1 MIGPPFLKLSMRKL
15 ELKIPGFGVG
25 AGVATGLAAAAVVA
39 AGETPGA
46 GDSKVTGT
54 EAPGL
59 ATGDMPGMAGDI
71 AGDIPGI
78 AGDIAGAAGDV
89 MDDGVVIGGNEE
101 AGDSIGGDIAGGGD

>member
-1 MIGPPFLKLSMRKL
+1 MIGPPFLKLSIRKF

-25 AGVATGLAAAAVVA
+25 AGVAAGAALAAAVA

-59 ATGDMPGMAGDI
+59 AIGDMPGMAGDI
-71 AGDIPGI
+71 AGDVPGI
-78 AGDIAGAAGDV
+78 AGDIAAA
-89 MDDGVVIGGNEE
+89 GVVIGGIEA
-101 AGDSIGGDIAGGGD
+101 AGDSSGGGGVDTGGGD

>member
-59 ATGDMPGMAGDI
+59 AIGDMPGMAGDI
-71 AGDIPGI
+71 AGI

-101 AGDSIGGDIAGGGD
+101 AGDSIGGGDIAGGGD

>member
-1 MIGPPFLKLSMRKL
+1 MIGPPFLKFSMRKF

-25 AGVATGLAAAAVVA
+25 AGVAAGGLALAAAVA

-54 EAPGL
+54 EEPGL
-59 ATGDMPGMAGDI
+59 AIGDMPGMAGDI

-78 AGDIAGAAGDV
+78 AGDIAGA
-89 MDDGVVIGGNEE
+89 GVVIAGNEA
-101 AGDSIGGDIAGGGD
+101 AGDSIGGGGVDTGGGG